1 MTFCLSGDS
10 ALQPSPLACFSSG
23 LAVWPIRVLHGER
36 STNEDARRFGALQ
49 FVGPAELFF
58 VVRQMAE
65 FLGWVPGVTQ
75 KRSETHVHASC
86 TDSILYMFVCDTEQC
101 FLNQTLTLCV
111 SS

>member
-10 ALQPSPLACFSSG
+10 ALQPRPLACFSSG

-65 FLGWVPGVTQ
+65 FLGWLPGVTQ
-75 KRSETHVHASC
+75 KEVKPMCMPAALIPS
-86 TDSILYMFVCDTEQC
+86 SIC
-101 FLNQTLTLCV
+101 LCV
-111 SS
+111 TLNNAF